1 MVVCASGFELAELG
15 EKTMP
20 CAGEESKDRVAFFLE
35 TLHASVNGSRD
46 IIAISTTFRLI
57 FARKDGRRN
66 VGADHHDLLVEKS
79 LRDCFAKFDANGD
92 GKIQESEF
100 KRLMSSLGGFSSKE
114 IKRLFKEADTDG
126 SGSVDW
132 REFLSWIING
142 TALKGMGAKGAAS
155 FERLLN
161 TETQDEA
168 SFVESAQMGHNVT
181 EYLKKSG
188 SKGKSRTRKKTTTK
202 AGCDEFGVPADHS
215 GHRIQWPMTPQGA
228 KELLDHFL
236 HNGSRKPLHAR
247 HVQLILDEF
256 VASYKSRHP
265 KPVIE
270 TEVPQPD
277 GRLVIVGDT
286 HGQLADVLHILYHLG
301 PPSAQNRYLFNGDMV
316 DRGSQ
321 GVEILLILFT
331 FFLADNES
339 IIIHR
344 GNHENEDM
352 NALHADNGGGFE
364 DEVMEKYGLSVYR
377 HFINAFKTLS
387 LASVINKE
395 IFVVHGG
402 LTRVKN
408 LTVDYINTLPFQ
420 DYTAPHPMS
429 TNVKEQL
436 FSDLLWSD
444 PTEYEGKYKSQRYGS
459 RYRNSAAAALS
470 AAALPIGRKGDA
482 AEQEELQR
490 LRFRGVALLFGVV
503 ASVPVD
509 AALQRL
515 KHGHAAVLGIG
526 GVGSWV
532 VESLAR
538 SGIGGLTLIDLDEI
552 CISNTNRQLHTLAD
566 TVGRAKV
573 DVMAERVRQD
583 GHLLINPD
591 CKVETADPTMFCA
604 DDITRVH
611 GDGLTRRVRSTWG
624 IPVVY
629 SPETPKFVADE
640 LSNEGWDAWK
650 RLTHAKAGAQ
660 GFTLAACAAK
670 SDRGVGIKYGPD
682 VTTKFCSQNRL
693 RFLVRSHQ
701 VPEDGRG
708 FQKQHNDRCVTVF
721 SASNYCGDGGNFGAV
736 IVLSA
741 ANFPRYEVFEHFA
754 APLEELPAIVAQGD
768 ATDWN
773 QMSTSQQRDSVE
785 TSRAA
790 RQEKTFE
797 RMIIS
802 IIEKKPQLWAYII
815 RNSLGQKLKAEDFV
829 HMMEQQTDGDHP
841 WTEAIEAW
849 KVVDANGDIE
859 VTKFLNR
866 WVVKSES
873 AGYSSFVND
882 AIKQVY
888 EAIVAMD
895 MDLSETFK
903 MFDTDG
909 DGTVDLK
916 EAKQV
921 LEKFDLGLSSSQIDR
936 LLGQLFSSSS
946 VITTADKAARMSIQ
960 DFLGH
965 FTMVYSATNNA
976 DLPKWVLDTL
986 GQIGRLIVKV
996 KAPGAPDST
1005 PHGASAASE
1014 MSKLFTEIDTSG
1026 DGILQLDEFVTG
1038 IEKLPG
1044 LEKCTVDSGP
1054 LTHAKLVEISKIL
1067 DVTGDG
1073 TLNYLEFQQAFQL
1086 KGQGTTDL
1094 ENSLVEDLTTLL
1106 FRYRVHIRTG
1116 CQFLDEVDSCKVLS
1130 EEFGNVLRGVNNA
1143 LRSNEQGISESQI
1156 KHLSSALA
1164 VEEEDGQIVAYDD
1177 FLRSFVIVDTETKEV
1192 IKSFRA

>member
-1 MVVCASGFELAELG
+1 MAEDG
-15 EKTMP
+15 QMSEQEKQ
-20 CAGEESKDRVAFFLE
+20 
-35 TLHASVNGSRD
+35 
-46 IIAISTTFRLI
+46 
-57 FARKDGRRN
+57 
-66 VGADHHDLLVEKS
+66 
-79 LRDCFAKFDANGD
+79 LRDCFGKFDVNGD
-92 GKIQESEF
+92 GKIQADEF

-114 IKRLFKEADTDG
+114 IRRLFKEADSDG

-161 TETQDEA
+161 AETQDEA
-168 SFVESAQMGHNVT
+168 SYVESAQVGHSVT

-188 SKGKSRTRKKTTTK
+188 SKDRRRPRAGRKAAAKG
-202 AGCDEFGVPADHS
+202 GCDEFGVPEDYV
-215 GHRIQWPMTPQGA
+215 GHRIEWPMTLPGA
-228 KELLDHFL
+228 QALLDHFL
-236 HNGSRKPLHAR
+236 LNGANSPLHQK
-247 HVQLILDEF
+247 HVMLILDQF
-256 VASYKSRHP
+256 VEAYKTRHP
-265 KPVIE
+265 KPVVN

-277 GRLVIVGDT
+277 GRLIIVGDT

-301 PPSAQNRYLFNGDMV
+301 PPNAKNRYLFNGDMV

-321 GVEILLILFT
+321 GVEILLIIFS
-331 FFLADNES
+331 FFLADPES

-377 HFINAFKTLS
+377 NFINAFKALS

-408 LTVDYINTLPFQ
+408 LTIDYINTLPFQ
-420 DYTAPHPMS
+420 EYTAPHPMS

-444 PTEYEGKYKSQRYGS
+444 PTEHEGKY
-459 RYRNSAAAALS
+459 
-470 AAALPIGRKGDA
+470 
-482 AEQEELQR
+482 
-490 LRFRGVALLFGVV
+490 
-503 ASVPVD
+503 
-509 AALQRL
+509 
-515 KHGHAAVLGIG
+515 
-526 GVGSWV
+526 
-532 VESLAR
+532 
-538 SGIGGLTLIDLDEI
+538 
-552 CISNTNRQLHTLAD
+552 
-566 TVGRAKV
+566 
-573 DVMAERVRQD
+573 
-583 GHLLINPD
+583 
-591 CKVETADPTMFCA
+591 
-604 DDITRVH
+604 
-611 GDGLTRRVRSTWG
+611 
-624 IPVVY
+624 
-629 SPETPKFVADE
+629 
-640 LSNEGWDAWK
+640 
-650 RLTHAKAGAQ
+650 
-660 GFTLAACAAK
+660 K

-754 APLEELPAIVAQGD
+754 APLEEMPAIVAQGD

-773 QMSTSQQRDSVE
+773 QMSTSQQKGSAE
-785 TSRAA
+785 ASRAA
-790 RQEKTFE
+790 RQEKTFA

-802 IIEKKPQLWAYII
+802 IIEKKPQLWAHVIKS
-815 RNSLGQKLKAEDFV
+815 SLGQKLPADDFAR
-829 HMMEQQTDGDHP
+829 MMEQQTESDHP
-841 WTEAIEAW
+841 WSEALHAW
-849 KVVDANGDIE
+849 GVVDPDGNIE

-888 EAIVAMD
+888 EAIVALD
-895 MDLSETFK
+895 MDLTETFK
-903 MFDTDG
+903 MFDRDG
-909 DGTVDLK
+909 DGTVDLN
-916 EAKQV
+916 EAKYV

-936 LLGQLFSSSS
+936 LLGQLFSTS
-946 VITTADKAARMSIQ
+946 VITTADTARMSIQ

-965 FTMVYSATNNA
+965 FTMVYSSTNNA
-976 DLPKWVLDTL
+976 DLPKWVLDVL

-996 KAPGAPDST
+996 KAPGATDESQDST
-1005 PHGASAASE
+1005 K
-1014 MSKLFTEIDTSG
+1014 MSQLFQEIDTSG
-1026 DGILQLDEFVTG
+1026 DGVLQLDEFVTG

-1044 LEKCTVDSGP
+1044 LDKLMVDGSP
-1054 LTHAKLVEISKIL
+1054 LSHSKLVDISKIL
-1067 DVTGDG
+1067 DVTHDG

-1106 FRYRVHIRTG
+1106 FRYRVHVRTG
-1116 CQFLDEVDSCKVLS
+1116 CQFLDEADSCKVLT
-1130 EEFGNVLRGVNNA
+1130 EDFENVLRGVNNA
-1143 LRSNEQGISESQI
+1143 LHSNEQGISESQI

-1164 VEEEDGQIVAYDD
+1164 VEDEEGKIISYDE
-1177 FLRSFVIVDTETKEV
+1177 FLRSFVIVDTENGSV
-1192 IKSFRA
+1192 IKSFRG

>member
-1 MVVCASGFELAELG
+1 MSEEMSEQ
-15 EKTMP
+15 EKQ
-20 CAGEESKDRVAFFLE
+20 
-35 TLHASVNGSRD
+35 
-46 IIAISTTFRLI
+46 
-57 FARKDGRRN
+57 
-66 VGADHHDLLVEKS
+66 
-79 LRDCFAKFDANGD
+79 LRDCFGKFDANGD

-188 SKGKSRTRKKTTTK
+188 SKRTSRTKKKTVSK

-228 KELLDHFL
+228 KDLLDHFL
-236 HNGSRKPLHAR
+236 HNGSRKPLHAK
-247 HVQLILDEF
+247 HVQHIIDEF
-256 VASYKSRHP
+256 VAAYKNRHP
-265 KPVIE
+265 KPVID
-270 TEVPQPD
+270 TEVPQPE

-321 GVEILLILFT
+321 GVEILLTLFS

-339 IIIHR
+339 IILHR

-377 HFINAFKTLS
+377 HFISAFRCLS

-408 LTVDYINTLPFQ
+408 LTIDYINTLPFQ

-444 PTEYEGKYKSQRYGS
+444 PTEYEGKY
-459 RYRNSAAAALS
+459 
-470 AAALPIGRKGDA
+470 
-482 AEQEELQR
+482 
-490 LRFRGVALLFGVV
+490 
-503 ASVPVD
+503 
-509 AALQRL
+509 
-515 KHGHAAVLGIG
+515 
-526 GVGSWV
+526 
-532 VESLAR
+532 
-538 SGIGGLTLIDLDEI
+538 
-552 CISNTNRQLHTLAD
+552 
-566 TVGRAKV
+566 
-573 DVMAERVRQD
+573 
-583 GHLLINPD
+583 
-591 CKVETADPTMFCA
+591 
-604 DDITRVH
+604 
-611 GDGLTRRVRSTWG
+611 
-624 IPVVY
+624 
-629 SPETPKFVADE
+629 
-640 LSNEGWDAWK
+640 
-650 RLTHAKAGAQ
+650 
-660 GFTLAACAAK
+660 K

-773 QMSTSQQRDSVE
+773 QMSTSQQRDTVE

-802 IIEKKPQLWAYII
+802 IIEKKPQLWAYVI
-815 RNSLGQKLKAEDFV
+815 RNSLGQKLKQDAFV
-829 HMMEQQTDGDHP
+829 QMLEQQIDSDHP
-841 WTEAIEAW
+841 WSEAMEAW
-849 KVVDANGDIE
+849 NVVDINGDIE

-921 LEKFDLGLSSSQIDR
+921 LGKFDLGLSSGQIDR
-936 LLGQLFSSSS
+936 LLGQLFSTS
-946 VITTADKAARMSIQ
+946 VITTADSARMSIQ

-986 GQIGRLIVKV
+986 GQIGRLIVKT
-996 KAPGAPDST
+996 KAPGAADST
-1005 PHGASAASE
+1005 PHGAPEATK
-1014 MSKLFTEIDTSG
+1014 MSQLFQEIDTSG

-1038 IEKLPG
+1038 IEQLPG
-1044 LEKCTVDSGP
+1044 LDKCSVDGAP
-1054 LTHAKLVEISKIL
+1054 LSHDKLVEISKIL
-1067 DVTGDG
+1067 DVTHDG

-1143 LRSNEQGISESQI
+1143 LRSNEQAISDSQI

-1164 VEEEDGQIVAYDD
+1164 VEDEDGQIVAYDD
-1177 FLRSFVIVDTETKEV
+1177 FLRSFVIVDTETREV
-1192 IKSFRA
+1192 IKSFRG

>member
-1 MVVCASGFELAELG
+1 MSEQ
-15 EKTMP
+15 
-20 CAGEESKDRVAFFLE
+20 
-35 TLHASVNGSRD
+35 
-46 IIAISTTFRLI
+46 
-57 FARKDGRRN
+57 
-66 VGADHHDLLVEKS
+66 EKS

-114 IKRLFKEADTDG
+114 IKRLFKEADTDC

-168 SFVESAQMGHNVT
+168 SFVESAQMGDSVT

-188 SKGKSRTRKKTTTK
+188 SKGKSRTKKKTTTK
-202 AGCDEFGVPADHS
+202 AGCDEFGVPGDHS
-215 GHRIQWPMTPQGA
+215 GHRIQWPMTRQGA
-228 KELLDHFL
+228 KDLLDHFL

-321 GVEILLILFT
+321 GVEILLILFS

-377 HFINAFKTLS
+377 HFINAFKSLS

-444 PTEYEGKYKSQRYGS
+444 PTEYEGKYKS
-459 RYRNSAAAALS
+459 
-470 AAALPIGRKGDA
+470 
-482 AEQEELQR
+482 
-490 LRFRGVALLFGVV
+490 
-503 ASVPVD
+503 
-509 AALQRL
+509 
-515 KHGHAAVLGIG
+515 
-526 GVGSWV
+526 
-532 VESLAR
+532 
-538 SGIGGLTLIDLDEI
+538 
-552 CISNTNRQLHTLAD
+552 
-566 TVGRAKV
+566 
-573 DVMAERVRQD
+573 
-583 GHLLINPD
+583 
-591 CKVETADPTMFCA
+591 
-604 DDITRVH
+604 
-611 GDGLTRRVRSTWG
+611 
-624 IPVVY
+624 
-629 SPETPKFVADE
+629 
-640 LSNEGWDAWK
+640 
-650 RLTHAKAGAQ
+650 
-660 GFTLAACAAK
+660 
-670 SDRGVGIKYGPD
+670 DRGVGIKFGPD

-841 WTEAIEAW
+841 WMEAMEGW
-849 KVVDANGDIE
+849 KVIDANGEIE

-936 LLGQLFSSSS
+936 LLGQLFSTSS

-976 DLPKWVLDTL
+976 DLPRWVLDTL

-1005 PHGASAASE
+1005 PHAAAASD

-1044 LEKCTVDSGP
+1044 LEKCTVDGVP
-1054 LTHAKLVEISKIL
+1054 LSHAKLVEISKIL

-1164 VEEEDGQIVAYDD
+1164 VEDEDGQIVAYDD
-1177 FLRSFVIVDTETKEV
+1177 FLRSFVIADTETGEV

>member
-1 MVVCASGFELAELG
+1 MSEQ
-15 EKTMP
+15 
-20 CAGEESKDRVAFFLE
+20 
-35 TLHASVNGSRD
+35 
-46 IIAISTTFRLI
+46 
-57 FARKDGRRN
+57 
-66 VGADHHDLLVEKS
+66 EKS

-228 KELLDHFL
+228 KDLLDHFL

-270 TEVPQPD
+270 TEVPQPE

-331 FFLADNES
+331 FFIADNES

-377 HFINAFKTLS
+377 HFINAFKSLS

-420 DYTAPHPMS
+420 EYTAPHPMS

-444 PTEYEGKYKSQRYGS
+444 PTEYEGKYKS
-459 RYRNSAAAALS
+459 
-470 AAALPIGRKGDA
+470 
-482 AEQEELQR
+482 
-490 LRFRGVALLFGVV
+490 
-503 ASVPVD
+503 
-509 AALQRL
+509 
-515 KHGHAAVLGIG
+515 
-526 GVGSWV
+526 
-532 VESLAR
+532 
-538 SGIGGLTLIDLDEI
+538 
-552 CISNTNRQLHTLAD
+552 
-566 TVGRAKV
+566 
-573 DVMAERVRQD
+573 
-583 GHLLINPD
+583 
-591 CKVETADPTMFCA
+591 
-604 DDITRVH
+604 
-611 GDGLTRRVRSTWG
+611 
-624 IPVVY
+624 
-629 SPETPKFVADE
+629 
-640 LSNEGWDAWK
+640 
-650 RLTHAKAGAQ
+650 
-660 GFTLAACAAK
+660 
-670 SDRGVGIKYGPD
+670 DRGVGIKYGPD

-693 RFLVRSHQ
+693 RFMVRSHQ

-708 FQKQHNDRCVTVF
+708 FQKQHNDRYVTVF

-841 WTEAIEAW
+841 WMEAMEVW
-849 KVVDANGDIE
+849 KVIDANGDIE

-936 LLGQLFSSSS
+936 LLGQLFSTSS
-946 VITTADKAARMSIQ
+946 VITTADKARMSIQ

-976 DLPKWVLDTL
+976 DLPRWVLDTL

-996 KAPGAPDST
+996 KAPGAPDAT
-1005 PHGASAASE
+1005 PHAAAAASD

-1044 LEKCTVDSGP
+1044 LEKCAVDGVP
-1054 LTHAKLVEISKIL
+1054 LSHAKLVEISKIL

-1073 TLNYLEFQQAFQL
+1073 TLNYLEFQQAVQL

-1116 CQFLDEVDSCKVLS
+1116 CQFLDEVDSCKVLC

-1164 VEEEDGQIVAYDD
+1164 VEDEDGQIVAYDD
-1177 FLRSFVIVDTETKEV
+1177 FLRSFVIVDTETREV
-1192 IKSFRA
+1192 IKSFRG

>member
-1 MVVCASGFELAELG
+1 MSEEMSEQ
-15 EKTMP
+15 EKQ
-20 CAGEESKDRVAFFLE
+20 
-35 TLHASVNGSRD
+35 
-46 IIAISTTFRLI
+46 
-57 FARKDGRRN
+57 
-66 VGADHHDLLVEKS
+66 
-79 LRDCFAKFDANGD
+79 LRECFGKFDANGD

-188 SKGKSRTRKKTTTK
+188 SKRTSRTRKKTTTK

-228 KELLDHFL
+228 KDLLDHFL
-236 HNGSRKPLHAR
+236 HNGSRKPLHAK
-247 HVQLILDEF
+247 HVQLIIDEF
-256 VASYKSRHP
+256 VAAYKSRHP
-265 KPVIE
+265 KPVID
-270 TEVPQPD
+270 TEVPQPE

-321 GVEILLILFT
+321 GVEILLTLFS

-339 IIIHR
+339 IILHR

-377 HFINAFKTLS
+377 HFISAFRCLS

-408 LTVDYINTLPFQ
+408 LTIDYINTLPFQ

-444 PTEYEGKYKSQRYGS
+444 PTEHEGKY
-459 RYRNSAAAALS
+459 
-470 AAALPIGRKGDA
+470 
-482 AEQEELQR
+482 
-490 LRFRGVALLFGVV
+490 
-503 ASVPVD
+503 
-509 AALQRL
+509 
-515 KHGHAAVLGIG
+515 
-526 GVGSWV
+526 
-532 VESLAR
+532 
-538 SGIGGLTLIDLDEI
+538 
-552 CISNTNRQLHTLAD
+552 
-566 TVGRAKV
+566 
-573 DVMAERVRQD
+573 
-583 GHLLINPD
+583 
-591 CKVETADPTMFCA
+591 
-604 DDITRVH
+604 
-611 GDGLTRRVRSTWG
+611 
-624 IPVVY
+624 
-629 SPETPKFVADE
+629 
-640 LSNEGWDAWK
+640 
-650 RLTHAKAGAQ
+650 
-660 GFTLAACAAK
+660 K

-802 IIEKKPQLWAYII
+802 IIEKKPQLWAYVI
-815 RNSLGQKLKAEDFV
+815 RNSLGQKLKQDAFV
-829 HMMEQQTDGDHP
+829 QMMEQQIDSDHP
-841 WTEAIEAW
+841 WSEAMEAW
-849 KVVDANGDIE
+849 NVVDINGDIE

-921 LEKFDLGLSSSQIDR
+921 LGKFDLGLSSGQIDR
-936 LLGQLFSSSS
+936 LLGQLFSTS
-946 VITTADKAARMSIQ
+946 VITTADSARMSIQ

-986 GQIGRLIVKV
+986 GQIGRLIVKT
-996 KAPGAPDST
+996 KAPGATDST
-1005 PHGASAASE
+1005 PHGAPEATK
-1014 MSKLFTEIDTSG
+1014 MSQLFQEIDTSG

-1038 IEKLPG
+1038 IEQLPG
-1044 LEKCTVDSGP
+1044 LDKCSVDGAP
-1054 LTHAKLVEISKIL
+1054 LSHAKLVEISKIL
-1067 DVTGDG
+1067 DVTHDG

-1143 LRSNEQGISESQI
+1143 LRSNEQAISESQI

-1164 VEEEDGQIVAYDD
+1164 VEDEDGQIVAYDD
-1177 FLRSFVIVDTETKEV
+1177 FLRSFVIVDTETREV
-1192 IKSFRA
+1192 IKSFRG